1 MRSSDSI
8 CARRRDSRHS
18 AVRRGQLPLFADR
31 HGRTGHGYEVMARAH
46 GWILIALIAAG
57 LLSSEAN
64 AALSGTSAALTAPAA
79 RPKALPK
86 VPARREASTNA
97 FDGGWSV
104 RSTGGCVTSGS
115 SFVAV
120 TQGRIRGEGL
130 SGSIDANG
138 NVRTVGR
145 AGSLSVVS
153 SGRAT
158 GNSAAGV
165 FRENTGCS
173 GTWTAQRR

>member
-1 MRSSDSI
+1 M
-8 CARRRDSRHS
+8 
-18 AVRRGQLPLFADR
+18 V
-31 HGRTGHGYEVMARAH
+31 RAH
-46 GWILIALIAAG
+46 GLILIALMSAAMF
-57 LLSSEAN
+57 SSEAR
-64 AALSGTSAALTAPAA
+64 AALSGTSAALSAPGVQPKTAPKPQA
-79 RPKALPK
+79 
-86 VPARREASTNA
+86 PARRETSTTA

-115 SFVAV
+115 SFVAG

>member
-1 MRSSDSI
+1 
-8 CARRRDSRHS
+8 
-18 AVRRGQLPLFADR
+18 
-31 HGRTGHGYEVMARAH
+31 MARTYSL
-46 GWILIALIAAG
+46 ILIALIAAG
-57 LLSSEAN
+57 LFSGEAE
-64 AALSGTSAALTAPAA
+64 AALSGTSAALTAPVAL
-79 RPKALPK
+79 PKALPK
-86 VPARREASTNA
+86 PQAPARRDASTNA

-120 TQGRIRGEGL
+120 TNGRIRGEGL

>member
-1 MRSSDSI
+1 MGHASVSI
-8 CARRRDSRHS
+8 
-18 AVRRGQLPLFADR
+18 
-31 HGRTGHGYEVMARAH
+31 
-46 GWILIALIAAG
+46 IIALMVATMLPGKA
-57 LLSSEAN
+57 E
-64 AALSGTSAALTAPAA
+64 AALSGTSASLTPSVAQPKVT
-79 RPKALPK
+79 PKAPI
-86 VPARREASTNA
+86 RRDTSTTT

-104 RSTGGCVTSGS
+104 RTSGGCVTSGS

-120 TQGRIRGEGL
+120 SNGRIRGEGL
-130 SGSIDANG
+130 SGTIDAGG
-138 NVRTVGR
+138 NIRTVGR

-158 GNSAAGV
+158 GSSAAGV